1 MKEKNYTKWHKKN
14 WKIVVICVI
23 IISTNYKLLVRLV
36 WNITNLIFYRNLT
49 RNVRYILDKIWYNAN
64 GG

>member
-1 MKEKNYTKWHKKN
+1 M
-14 WKIVVICVI
+14 
-23 IISTNYKLLVRLV
+23 NYKLLVRLV

-49 RNVRYILDKIWYNAN
+49 RNVRYILNKIWYNVN